1 MDLIHVAN
9 LSADDRLQ
17 WVDEDE
23 QDGAP
28 DDMAGMGG
36 MGGGMPGMEGM
47 GGMGGM
53 GGDGGFGGIGEDTC
67 HRLCRTYH

>member
-1 MDLIHVAN
+1 MCF
-9 LSADDRLQ
+9 Q

-28 DDMAGMGG
+28 DDAMAGMGG

-47 GGMGGM
+47 GGMGG
-53 GGDGGFGGIGEDTC
+53 DGGFGGIGEQAQGRQRPTC
-67 HRLCRTYH
+67 Y